1 MWSSFELYFDD
12 DEDEEDE
19 DDEEDEEDEEVEEDE
34 EDVKDVEDEKKSLPE
49 NKKSIFTRRN
59 LRYASD
65 PLSLPEEDFQKWVG
79 LNKEI
84 VLYLVD
90 SLKPEFKMTYRCTA
104 TPLILKICASL
115 RFLTTGNYQ
124 QGVGNDT
131 YFGLCQSAVSTY
143 LTEFLEAAEKKICP
157 DWIKA
162 GMTEAEKQNARTHF
176 YRESELPG
184 IIQAIDCTHIK
195 IVNPGKDPKRVYR
208 NKKGFYSLN
217 VLLACDHELV
227 FRSVEAKYPGAYQD
241 GFIWN
246 ISALRQKMYEDYERG
261 ERPRLVGD
269 AAFPQDY
276 ILFTPYRNAV
286 PGSREELYNQK
297 HKQAKSIIDRAIAL
311 LKTRFRCLLGT
322 KELFYVPKKAATIVN
337 VCVALHNICRAHK
350 IADPPIEPIE
360 TDPTE
365 NFYDG
370 SEDVSA
376 TRIRDSIRE
385 SLL

>member
-1 MWSSFELYFDD
+1 MWSR
-12 DEDEEDE
+12 
-19 DDEEDEEDEEVEEDE
+19 VEEDE

-246 ISALRQKMYEDYERG
+246 ISALRQK
-261 ERPRLVGD
+261 
-269 AAFPQDY
+269 
-276 ILFTPYRNAV
+276 INAV